1 MKVALSFADL
11 LASSI
16 LPMSNLILPSSI
28 SLPSYSSL
36 MAMAKGK
43 GEFWQWSVIVVV
55 DGRRKRKLSGIFG
68 TIRREVL
75 IS

>member
-36 MAMAKGK
+36 MAMAKV
-43 GEFWQWSVIVVV
+43 WQWSVIVVV

-68 TIRREVL
+68 AIRRE
-75 IS
+75 I

>member
-36 MAMAKGK
+36 MAMAKV
-43 GEFWQWSVIVVV
+43 WQWSVIVVV

-68 TIRREVL
+68 TIRRE
-75 IS
+75 I